1 MTVNSSKHDAT
12 WRSLR
17 GELHTAY
24 EDMSRLLDGDSRIQ
38 DLLDAYL
45 RTKRLSA
52 RAYQSLILESIP
64 DHGAAWVAVRQ
75 SVEQGIQER
84 YAGLL
89 PEWALKVPYGS
100 ATHKQLFCILLDRR
114 GGPVSAD
121 YLRIV
126 TADAVH
132 AERRVRELRELGLDV
147 VATKSSGDDTYSLA
161 SADVD
166 LGVVPTLVGNN
177 IRANKKIPDA
187 ERRELQDI
195 VGR

>member
-1 MTVNSSKHDAT
+1 
-12 WRSLR
+12 
-17 GELHTAY
+17 
-24 EDMSRLLDGDSRIQ
+24 MSRLLDGDSPIQ

-52 RAYQSLILESIP
+52 RAYQSLILGSIP
-64 DHGAAWVAVRQ
+64 DHGAAWAAVRQ
-75 SVEQGIQER
+75 SIEQGIRER
-84 YAGLL
+84 YSGLL

-100 ATHKQLFCILLDRR
+100 TTHQQLFCILLDRR
-114 GGPVSAD
+114 GGPVPAD

-126 TADAVH
+126 TGDAVH

-166 LGVVPTLVGNN
+166 LGVVPTIVGNN

-187 ERRELQDI
+187 ERRELQD
-195 VGR
+195 VLGRR